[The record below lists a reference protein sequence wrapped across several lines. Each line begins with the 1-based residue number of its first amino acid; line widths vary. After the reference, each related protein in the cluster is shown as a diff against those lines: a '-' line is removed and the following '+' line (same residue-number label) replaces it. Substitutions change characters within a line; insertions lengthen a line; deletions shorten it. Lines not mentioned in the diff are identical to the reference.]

1 MDNALMILCSSEI
14 RGEDESFCFS
24 AMESVMSLVIS
35 AGDQPGD
42 LLGAS
47 WSLSSCESTRLT

>member
-1 MDNALMILCSSEI
+1 MILCSSEI

-42 LLGAS
+42 LLEAS